1 VGNFLAGQVRIQTAQ
16 SQNDVISTLQLEL
29 LCCNKRTDTRKQ
41 DKRRGLTGRTTS
53 SDGDKC
59 SCRHTLYFKPPRSY
73 ISVAYCPEHDYIA
86 LEPPAAL
93 YFLALFSAMSA
104 MSQRFNTDVLIIG
117 GGAAGLSAALALAQ
131 HARVTVLCKGD
142 ITSGSSHWA
151 QGGVAAVTDPEDSFE
166 SHIADTL
173 DAGAGLCDPEVVR
186 ATVSGGPDAI
196 AKLTER
202 GVVFDTE
209 GNALHLTRE
218 GGHSHRRVVHV
229 ADATGKAITQT
240 LTDQVLDNGNI
251 ELFNDRVAIDL
262 INLSTLGRHHSR
274 CAGAYVLN
282 RTTGRVEVFQSRFVI
297 LATGGASKVY
307 LYTSNPDSSTGDGIA
322 MAWRAG
328 CRVANMEFNQ
338 FHPTCLYHP
347 HAGSFLISEAV
358 RGEGGIL
365 RLPNGQRFM
374 QRFDERLELAPRDIV
389 ARAIDHEMKR
399 IGADCVYLDV
409 SHLSASF
416 IHSHFPN
423 IAQKCAEL
431 GIDVTKDPIPVVPAA
446 HYTCGGVVVDDY
458 GRTDLANLYAIGEVS
473 CTGLHGANRLA
484 SNSLLE
490 CFVYGARAAEK
501 IIGLLDK
508 PQTAPYIP
516 KWDESKVTD
525 SDESVIIAHNW
536 DELRRFM
543 WDYVGIV
550 RTDKRLM
557 RAHRRIELLK
567 QEIQDYYATYRV
579 TNDLIELRNLLHV
592 ADLIV
597 RSALKRKESRG
608 LNYNMDYPELA
619 PQAIDTI
626 LAPGSLDSMMLD
638 PVLQQPNR

>member
-1 VGNFLAGQVRIQTAQ
+1 MCIR
-16 SQNDVISTLQLEL
+16 
-29 LCCNKRTDTRKQ
+29 
-41 DKRRGLTGRTTS
+41 
-53 SDGDKC
+53 
-59 SCRHTLYFKPPRSY
+59 
-73 ISVAYCPEHDYIA
+73 
-86 LEPPAAL
+86 
-93 YFLALFSAMSA
+93 
-104 MSQRFNTDVLIIG
+104 
-117 GGAAGLSAALALAQ
+117 
-131 HARVTVLCKGD
+131 
-142 ITSGSSHWA
+142 
-151 QGGVAAVTDPEDSFE
+151 DS
-166 SHIADTL
+166 
-173 DAGAGLCDPEVVR
+173 
-186 ATVSGGPDAI
+186 
-196 AKLTER
+196 
-202 GVVFDTE
+202 
-209 GNALHLTRE
+209 
-218 GGHSHRRVVHV
+218 
-229 ADATGKAITQT
+229 
-240 LTDQVLDNGNI
+240 
-251 ELFNDRVAIDL
+251 
-262 INLSTLGRHHSR
+262 
-274 CAGAYVLN
+274 
-282 RTTGRVEVFQSRFVI
+282 
-297 LATGGASKVY
+297 
-307 LYTSNPDSSTGDGIA
+307 
-322 MAWRAG
+322 
-328 CRVANMEFNQ
+328 
-338 FHPTCLYHP
+338 
-347 HAGSFLISEAV
+347 
-358 RGEGGIL
+358 
-365 RLPNGQRFM
+365 
-374 QRFDERLELAPRDIV
+374 
-389 ARAIDHEMKR
+389 

-446 HYTCGGVVVDDY
+446 HYTCGGVVVHDY

-638 PVLQQPNR
+638 PVLQQPSR